1 MGTIRT
7 RKRPIP
13 GASSRKGRKSA
24 GQELRG
30 LLLLGASALL
40 FLSLISYSSAP
51 PGAPTHNLV
60 GPVGQR
66 LAEIMLSLTG
76 TISYVWIGLLAMVA
90 VGLFT
95 GTVLRLPT
103 RRMAASAGSLV
114 LLSVIIHL
122 LVSPATVHGFPP
134 GGAFAAWV
142 GEVSRALFHN
152 VGSVIIFTTAFVA
165 LLMVA
170 VNRSVSVMARTIWLM
185 IQDAKED
192 REQGKQMEA
201 ALQEKAEPNDPRIVH
216 AISALRNDEDSPA
229 VHSHDVVAHADTQAG
244 TISARQNRGE
254 KTSMKARVEN
264 KFKGLLGKVQAKVG
278 RKSTK
283 KATVESPAP
292 PEAIA
297 DAQPV
302 ERPLDDEQ
310 FISFEGPVH
319 AELPPEIPAQLP
331 GTSHRAHEAPIEA
344 KALDTDIDA
353 VVTPELEGSPEPI
366 DTIPQMAVDAA
377 NPFADLESPFSN
389 ERPKK
394 SVHDT
399 GPIENPFGDEVYDAA
414 IDVEAED
421 VVTEEP
427 AQVATVP
434 EGPAAPEPKVLES
447 DAMKR
452 RPSAENLAQA
462 QSLPLELEEYQLPS
476 LSLLDYDAPSDRVID
491 EEVLKRNAQ
500 ILVEKLAEFKVECS
514 VDAIRPGPVITT
526 YEVRPASGVK
536 ISKIGGL
543 ADDLAM
549 ALQAERIR
557 ILAPIPGRDVV
568 GIEIPNGQREVV
580 YLKEILGDGIF
591 QKKAKGKLPLAIG
604 KDVFGQPMVSELGK
618 MPHLLVAGA
627 TGSGKSVGINTFIV
641 SLLFNYT
648 PDEVRMIMVDPKMLE
663 LSIYDGI
670 PHLLLPVVTD
680 PNRAN
685 LALRWAV
692 REMERRYKL
701 LKPAGVRNIDG
712 YNKYVKK
719 VRGRKKNTEGLPEPL
734 PYIVVILDELAD
746 LMMVAGKDVES
757 SIARLAQMARAAG
770 IHLVVATQR
779 PSVDVI
785 TGLIKANFPSRMSFK
800 VSQKVDSRT
809 ILDQLGAERLLGL
822 GDMLFLPPGASHLS
836 RIHGA
841 YVSDEEV
848 QKVVDFIKK
857 QSAPRYDEAMMEALE
872 NADEEGQGGKDSS
885 TDFDPFY
892 DKAVEVVARTRRATI
907 SYLQRELGVG
917 YNRSS
922 RIMEQL
928 EREGVVGPQ
937 VGTKPREIL
946 VQPL

>member
-1 MGTIRT
+1 
-7 RKRPIP
+7 
-13 GASSRKGRKSA
+13 
-24 GQELRG
+24 
-30 LLLLGASALL
+30 
-40 FLSLISYSSAP
+40 
-51 PGAPTHNLV
+51 
-60 GPVGQR
+60 
-66 LAEIMLSLTG
+66 MLSLTG
-76 TISYVWIGLLAMVA
+76 VVSYVWIGLLAMVA

-103 RRMAASAGSLV
+103 RRMLAGSGSLV

-122 LVSPATVHGFPP
+122 LVSPTTVHGFPP

-142 GEVSRALFHN
+142 GEISRALFHN
-152 VGSVIIFTTAFVA
+152 VGSVIIFMTAFVA

-170 VNRSVSVMARTIWLM
+170 INRSVSVLARTIWLM
-185 IQDAKED
+185 VQDMKED
-192 REQGKQMEA
+192 RDKGKQMEA
-201 ALQEKAEPNDPRIVH
+201 DLQSKAKPNDPQIVH
-216 AISALRNDEDSPA
+216 AISSLRNDIDSPA
-229 VHSHDVVAHADTQAG
+229 VHSHDLVAHADTLAG
-244 TISARQNRGE
+244 TIAARKPRTGNGE
-254 KTSMKARVEN
+254 KQGLKTRVRSQ
-264 KFKGLLGKVQAKVG
+264 FKGLWGKVQNKVG
-278 RKSTK
+278 RNKEPIE
-283 KATVESPAP
+283 AAPLAVEENT
-292 PEAIA
+292 PE
-297 DAQPV
+297 
-302 ERPLDDEQ
+302 ESLNDDL
-310 FISFEGPVH
+310 FVSFDGPVV
-319 AELPPEIPAQLP
+319 PEIPPELP
-331 GTSHRAHEAPIEA
+331 GTSHRANEAVGENP
-344 KALDTDIDA
+344 ALDTDIDA
-353 VVTPELEGSPEPI
+353 LVLPDEPEGSEPL
-366 DTIPQMAVDAA
+366 DTIPQMAARPQ
-377 NPFADLESPFSN
+377 NPFEDLSSPFEN
-389 ERPKK
+389 ERPRK
-394 SVHDT
+394 SAHDT
-399 GPIENPFGDEVYDAA
+399 GPIDNPFDNEPHNAELEVVAEDL
-414 IDVEAED
+414 IDVE
-421 VVTEEP
+421 P
-427 AQVATVP
+427 AQTPTIP
-434 EGPAAPEPKVLES
+434 EGPATPEPKVVES

-452 RPSAENLAQA
+452 RPHAENLAQA
-462 QSLPLELEEYQLPS
+462 QSLPLDLDEYELPS
-476 LSLLDYDAPSDRVID
+476 LNLLDYDAPSDRQID

-500 ILVEKLAEFKVECS
+500 ILVEKLAEFKVECT

-568 GIEIPNGQREVV
+568 GIEIPNGQREIV
-580 YLKEILGDGIF
+580 YLKEILGDDAF
-591 QKKAKGKLPLAIG
+591 QKKTKGKLPLAIG
-604 KDVFGQPMVSELGK
+604 KDVFGQPVISELGK

-627 TGSGKSVGINTFIV
+627 TGSGKSVGINTFIM
-641 SLLFNYT
+641 SLLYNST
-648 PDEVRMIMVDPKMLE
+648 PDQVRMIMVDPKMLE

-680 PNRAN
+680 ANRAN

-719 VRGRKKNTEGLPEPL
+719 IRGRKKKTEGLPEHL

-746 LMMVAGKDVES
+746 LMMVAGKDVET

-822 GDMLFLPPGASHLS
+822 GDMLFLPPGASHLN

-848 QKVVDFIKK
+848 QRVVDFIKK
-857 QSAPRYDEAMMEALE
+857 QSSPRYDEAMMEALE
-872 NADEEGQGGKDSS
+872 NAEEESQGGQDSS

-892 DKAVEVVARTRRATI
+892 DKAVEVVARSRRATI

-928 EREGVVGPQ
+928 EREGVVGAQ

-946 VQPL
+946 VQQL